1 MRPVMISSGAFWFC
15 RISVAVFLWVGF
27 ALKAAWLVHLSTA
40 ILLASCVLGVN
51 RAPLIVLYSG
61 LEKLLLKRP
70 PGTMVDI
77 NAMRFAHALGSGFAL
92 LCSLL
97 LVFHFRYAWGVVLLF
112 ALIKSISAAG
122 FCPAEKLFACV
133 GGQCCVGRKKC

>member
-1 MRPVMISSGAFWFC
+1 MISSGAFWFC
-15 RISVAVFLWVGF
+15 RISVAVLLWLGFFLRE
-27 ALKAAWLVHLSTA
+27 AWPVHLSSA

-61 LEKLLLKRP
+61 LEKMLFKTPR
-70 PGTMVDI
+70 GTMVDI

-97 LVFHFRYAWGVVLLF
+97 LIFQFRYAWGVVLLF
-112 ALIKSISAAG
+112 ALLKSISAAG
-122 FCPAEKLFACV
+122 FCPAEKLFACA
-133 GGQCCVGRKKC
+133 GGRCCVRRKKC